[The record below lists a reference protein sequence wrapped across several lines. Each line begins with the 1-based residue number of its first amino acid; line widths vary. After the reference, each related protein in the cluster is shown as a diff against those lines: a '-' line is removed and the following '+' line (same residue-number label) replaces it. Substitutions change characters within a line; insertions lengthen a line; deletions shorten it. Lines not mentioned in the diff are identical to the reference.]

1 MYRVLFVSVRL
12 REQFPRTE
20 QRTFLL
26 ARARASALSVLSIL
40 EFEAR
45 RIEAFETDA
54 LQMKVQIRARENST
68 LSEILSKLSFRDEK
82 PYNRSLKQ
90 REAEQLEE
98 LKKIKKK

>member
-1 MYRVLFVSVRL
+1 MLFVSVRL

-26 ARARASALSVLSIL
+26 ARASALSVLSIL